1 MPELLPWLIP
11 LAFVAELIDSSLGM
25 GYGTS
30 LTPIL
35 LLLGFEPL
43 EIVPAVLLSE
53 CITGILAG
61 VCHQEFGNADLR
73 PRSKDF
79 KVMLFLSLMSI
90 LGVIAAVKLSMSISA
105 FLAKVMMGIIVFGIG
120 VGILLHRHRQTTFS
134 WSRIAGLG
142 LLASFNKGLSGGGYG
157 PIVTGGQV
165 LSGVRSRNA
174 VAIASL
180 AEGLTSA
187 VGVIIYSINRVPIH
201 SGLAISLIIGAVV
214 SVPFA
219 AYFIRRISPEKM
231 KVIIGWMTTAL
242 GGYTLLRVVF

>member
-1 MPELLPWLIP
+1 MPEIITWLIP
-11 LAFVAELIDSSLGM
+11 IAFMAELFDSSVGM

-61 VCHQEFGNADLR
+61 ICHQEVGNADLR
-73 PRSKDF
+73 PGSKDF

-90 LGVIAAVKLSMSISA
+90 VGVITAVNLSVSISA
-105 FLAKVMMGIIVFGIG
+105 SLAKVMMGIIVLGIG
-120 VGILLHRHRQTTFS
+120 VGILVHRHRQAAFS

-187 VGVIIYSINRVPIH
+187 VGVIIYRINRVPIH
-201 SGLAISLIIGAVV
+201 SGLAVSLLIGAGI

-219 AYFIRRISPEKM
+219 AYLIRRISSEKM
-231 KVIIGWMTTAL
+231 KVIIGCMTAAL
-242 GGYTLLRVVF
+242 GSITLLRIVF